1 MLNKIYFYAESLILW
16 FQQENKSKYNKVLF
30 LKELPGFDKLIID
43 LFELSTLITKNRGI
57 NYSKTVQN
65 DLLKIQKLIE
75 KYKDKITD
83 FDYES
88 HFKNQKDGSYKK

>member
-83 FDYES
+83 FDYEN
-88 HFKNQKDGSYKK
+88 HYKNQKDGSYKK

>member
-1 MLNKIYFYAESLILW
+1 M
-16 FQQENKSKYNKVLF
+16 
-30 LKELPGFDKLIID
+30 KELPGFDKLIID

-83 FDYES
+83 FDYEN
-88 HFKNQKDGSYKK
+88 HYKNQQDGSYKK